1 MKFYLYIILSVF
13 ILNCNSEEGSDCFKK
28 QGEQMTELISVE
40 SFSKINISKGIELI
54 VKEADEQKIT
64 VTAGKNLIHDVD
76 FEVVDGELFV
86 TDKNG
91 CDMFRNV
98 SIAKVHVSTPFL
110 EKIYSASQF
119 SIHSDGVLRFPD
131 LMLESGIVSEDSP
144 SSVFELE
151 IENEKLTINE
161 NVSSV
166 FKIKGNTDLLTVNFW
181 GSNGR
186 LEAENLIAKEIN
198 IFHRSTN
205 DMIVYPTEK
214 ISGTLYSTGNLV
226 LKNLPPIVEVEQ
238 LYTGRL
244 IYLD

>member
-1 MKFYLYIILSVF
+1 MLSVLILS
-13 ILNCNSEEGSDCFKK
+13 CNSEEGSDCFKK
-28 QGEQMTELISVE
+28 QGEQITEIIPLE
-40 SFSKINISKGIELI
+40 NFSKINISKGIELT
-54 VKEADEQKIT
+54 VKESDEQKVT
-64 VTAGKNLIHDVD
+64 VTAGKNLIHDIN
-76 FEVVDGELFV
+76 FEVINGELFV

-98 SIAKVHVSTPFL
+98 SIAKVHISTPFL

-119 SIHSDGVLRFPD
+119 SIHSEGILRFPD
-131 LMLESGIVSEDSP
+131 LILESGIVSEDSP
-144 SSVFELE
+144 SCVFDLE
-151 IENEKLTINE
+151 VENDKLTINE

-166 FKIKGNTDLLTVNFW
+166 FRIKGNTDLLTVNFW

-198 IFHRSTN
+198 VFHRSTN

-226 LKNLPPIVEVEQ
+226 LKNLPPVVEVEQ
-238 LYTGRL
+238 LYTGHL
-244 IYLD
+244 VFP

>member
-1 MKFYLYIILSVF
+1 MKKYLYIILS
-13 ILNCNSEEGSDCFKK
+13 ILILSCNSEEGSDCFKK
-28 QGEQMTELISVE
+28 QGKETTETINVE
-40 SFSKINISKGIELI
+40 NFSKINISKGIKLI
-54 VKEADEQKIT
+54 IKESDEQKVT
-64 VTAGKNLIHDVD
+64 VTAGKNLIGNIS
-76 FEVVDGELFV
+76 FEVIDGELLIK
-86 TDKNG
+86 DNSS

-98 SIAKVHVSTPFL
+98 SVAKVYVSTPAL
-110 EKIYSASQF
+110 EKIYSGSQF
-119 SIHSDGVLRFPD
+119 SVRSDGVLHFSD
-131 LMLESGIVSEDSP
+131 LTLESGIVSEDVP
-144 SSVFELE
+144 SSEFILE

-166 FKIKGNTDLLTVNFW
+166 FKIKGNTELLTVNFW

-226 LKNLPPIVEVEQ
+226 LKNVPSIVEVKQ
-238 LYTGRL
+238 LYTGHI
-244 IYLD
+244 IYP

>member
-1 MKFYLYIILSVF
+1 MKFYLYIIISIF
-13 ILNCNSEEGSDCFKK
+13 ILSCNSEEGSDCFKK
-28 QGEQMTELISVE
+28 QGEQITEVIIVE
-40 SFSKINISKGIELI
+40 NFSKINISKGIELI
-54 VKEADEQKIT
+54 VKESDQQKVT
-64 VTAGKNLIHDVD
+64 VTAGKNLIENLS
-76 FEVVDGELFV
+76 FEVINGELFV
-86 TDKNG
+86 KDNSS

-98 SIAKVHVSTPFL
+98 SIAKVYVSTPVL

-131 LMLESGIVSEDSP
+131 LTLESGIVSEDSP
-144 SSVFELE
+144 SSTFDLE
-151 IENEKLTINE
+151 VENEKLTINE

-186 LEAENLIAKEIN
+186 LEAGNLISKEIN
-198 IFHRSTN
+198 VFHRSTN

-226 LKNLPPIVEVEQ
+226 LKNVPPTLEVEQ
-238 LYTGRL
+238 LYTGRVV
-244 IYLD
+244 YP